1 MRPSYDVRFMD
12 EADDLHFTAA
22 SGTAERVHFPD
33 FLDEFPPG
41 LGRNPPK
48 VVLGHIEHRRLGM
61 ALGGR
66 WLISGSEDPSLN
78 SFSSISA

>member
-1 MRPSYDVRFMD
+1 MN

-41 LGRNPPK
+41 LGRNPPRL
-48 VVLGHIEHRRLGM
+48 VLGHIEHGRLGM

-66 WLISGSEDPSLN
+66 RLIAGSEDPSLN
-78 SFSSISA
+78 SFSFRSLLGRQ